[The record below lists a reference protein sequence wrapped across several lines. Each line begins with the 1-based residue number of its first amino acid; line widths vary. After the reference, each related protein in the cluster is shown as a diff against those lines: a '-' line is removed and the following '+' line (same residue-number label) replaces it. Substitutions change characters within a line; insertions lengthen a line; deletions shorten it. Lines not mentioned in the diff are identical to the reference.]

1 MLNKTSWKNLP
12 DSYLYSRLRL
22 EVKILGARK
31 ALQLTTHW
39 KQHSGP
45 GVSLSRTLFS
55 HLACWIGK
63 VDILGHPDER
73 EEDQVSLR
81 NSQSHLLNG
90 KFSLLLK
97 YLNVRRI
104 FEDKGKPYEKECNKT
119 NEQLDNSKYAPE
131 ERMDV
136 LKLVR
141 IFFAERTITRN
152 KGRQHK
158 V

>member
-1 MLNKTSWKNLP
+1 MLS
-12 DSYLYSRLRL
+12 
-22 EVKILGARK
+22 
-31 ALQLTTHW
+31 
-39 KQHSGP
+39 
-45 GVSLSRTLFS
+45 
-55 HLACWIGK
+55 
-63 VDILGHPDER
+63 
-73 EEDQVSLR
+73 
-81 NSQSHLLNG
+81 G

-104 FEDKGKPYEKECNKT
+104 FEDKGKPYEKECSKT

-136 LKLVR
+136 LRLVR

-158 V
+158 EV